1 MAPGWSQHGNAFK
14 FEPGNSREVQA
25 PQKSLPPTDTFNDFN
40 ESLSVLL
47 LTVEKENNIFATVF
61 TMFGLL

>member
-1 MAPGWSQHGNAFK
+1 MLAVAEQQLKMARDSSQHRNTFK

-25 PQKSLPPTDTFNDFN
+25 PQKSLPPTDTFDDSN

-47 LTVEKENNIFATVF
+47 LAVEE
-61 TMFGLL
+61 

>member
-1 MAPGWSQHGNAFK
+1 M
-14 FEPGNSREVQA
+14 QA
-25 PQKSLPPTDTFNDFN
+25 PQKSLPPTDTFDDFN

-47 LTVEKENNIFATVF
+47 LTVEKENNIFAMVF